1 MAGELTP
8 KVKGMSSHLMSNRIV
23 PDSGLFFY
31 CNAAVAKSVDA
42 PVLETGGSLGYA
54 RPVGVRIPSAAP
66 HCSSIFARAQGV
78 CQVANAG
85 RVPIVTVSAFI
96 YLTQWLR

>member
-1 MAGELTP
+1 
-8 KVKGMSSHLMSNRIV
+8 
-23 PDSGLFFY
+23 
-31 CNAAVAKSVDA
+31 
-42 PVLETGGSLGYA
+42 
-54 RPVGVRIPSAAP
+54 
-66 HCSSIFARAQGV
+66 V